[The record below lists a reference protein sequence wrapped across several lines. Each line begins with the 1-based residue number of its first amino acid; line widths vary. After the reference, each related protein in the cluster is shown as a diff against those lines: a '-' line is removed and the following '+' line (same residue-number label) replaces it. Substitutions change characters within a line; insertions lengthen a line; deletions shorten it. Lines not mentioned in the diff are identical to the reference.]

1 MPGTAVHVMGD
12 DSEAAWGEC
21 FICTQE
27 APISSL
33 VHGVC
38 ACRERYVHV
47 ACQRQMLEQSA
58 FSESCQV
65 PTCPVC
71 HSEYTNSR
79 MGFKQ
84 APLMSPDQ
92 LLQTRL
98 RAHLPSPS
106 HRCPVQT
113 GAAHAPRPIAPDSPS
128 RPHTLALSSVPRA
141 FLPHQGLSAE
151 GKLCVVLVLCNLL
164 LVLCASVELR
174 AWAFGHG
181 HCGVCLQVST

>member
-1 MPGTAVHVMGD
+1 MLVFSSSHLRPRAPCWRHYFKFQSGNAGTPLNRAVERAADPSSRLAMPGTAVHVMGD

-38 ACRERYVHV
+38 ACRERYMHV

-71 HSEYTNSR
+71 HSEYTNPR
-79 MGFKQ
+79 MEFKQ

-98 RAHLPSPS
+98 RAHPPSPS
-106 HRCPVQT
+106 HRCPVPFCPT
-113 GAAHAPRPIAPDSPS
+113 
-128 RPHTLALSSVPRA
+128 RA
-141 FLPHQGLSAE
+141 
-151 GKLCVVLVLCNLL
+151 
-164 LVLCASVELR
+164 
-174 AWAFGHG
+174 
-181 HCGVCLQVST
+181 

>member
-1 MPGTAVHVMGD
+1 MLATLVAQLQVPRGKSGRRPPLDRAVGWAADPSLRLTMPGTAVHVMGD

-38 ACRERYVHV
+38 ACRERYMHV

-79 MGFKQ
+79 MEFKQ

-141 FLPHQGLSAE
+141 VCPT
-151 GKLCVVLVLCNLL
+151 
-164 LVLCASVELR
+164 R
-174 AWAFGHG
+174 A
-181 HCGVCLQVST
+181 

>member
-1 MPGTAVHVMGD
+1 MLVFSSCLLRRRAPCWRHYFKFQRGNAGTPLDRAVERAADPSSRLAMPGTAVHVMGD

-38 ACRERYVHV
+38 ACRERYMHV

-79 MGFKQ
+79 MEFKQ
-84 APLMSPDQ
+84 VPPDQ
-92 LLQTRL
+92 LPQPRL
-98 RAHLPSPS
+98 RANLPSPS
-106 HRCPVQT
+106 HRCPVPF
-113 GAAHAPRPIAPDSPS
+113 APPGPECR
-128 RPHTLALSSVPRA
+128 
-141 FLPHQGLSAE
+141 G
-151 GKLCVVLVLCNLL
+151 
-164 LVLCASVELR
+164 
-174 AWAFGHG
+174 
-181 HCGVCLQVST
+181 

>member
-1 MPGTAVHVMGD
+1 MLVFSSSHLRPRAPCWRHYFKLQRGNAGTPLDRAVERAADPSSRLAMPGTAVHVMGD
-12 DSEAAWGEC
+12 DSEAALGEC

-38 ACRERYVHV
+38 ACRERYMHV

-79 MGFKQ
+79 MEFKQ
-84 APLMSPDQ
+84 APLMP
-92 LLQTRL
+92 
-98 RAHLPSPS
+98 PK
-106 HRCPVQT
+106 
-113 GAAHAPRPIAPDSPS
+113 GIAPASPS
-128 RPHTLALSSVPRA
+128 RQSNLALSSVPRA
-141 FLPHQGLSAE
+141 VCPT
-151 GKLCVVLVLCNLL
+151 
-164 LVLCASVELR
+164 R
-174 AWAFGHG
+174 A
-181 HCGVCLQVST
+181 

>member
-1 MPGTAVHVMGD
+1 MPGTAVDVMGD

-38 ACRERYVHV
+38 ACRERYMHV

-79 MGFKQ
+79 MEFKQ
-84 APLMSPDQ
+84 ALLMPP
-92 LLQTRL
+92 QTNCPRL
-98 RAHLPSPS
+98 AFAPIY
-106 HRCPVQT
+106 
-113 GAAHAPRPIAPDSPS
+113 PRPLIGAPC
-128 RPHTLALSSVPRA
+128 L
-141 FLPHQGLSAE
+141 LPH
-151 GKLCVVLVLCNLL
+151 
-164 LVLCASVELR
+164 
-174 AWAFGHG
+174 
-181 HCGVCLQVST
+181 